1 MNRTKSDKY
10 DQLKHILG
18 LFYSLSETNSYLR
31 YRNAIHTLA
40 SYAMKEVSKIE
51 RGEKRK

>member
-1 MNRTKSDKY
+1 MNKSKADKY

-18 LFYSLSETNSYLR
+18 LFYSLSETNSYPR

-51 RGEKRK
+51 KGERRK

>member
-1 MNRTKSDKY
+1 MNRTQSDKY

-18 LFYSLSETNSYLR
+18 LFYELSERNSYPQ

-51 RGEKRK
+51 KKERRK